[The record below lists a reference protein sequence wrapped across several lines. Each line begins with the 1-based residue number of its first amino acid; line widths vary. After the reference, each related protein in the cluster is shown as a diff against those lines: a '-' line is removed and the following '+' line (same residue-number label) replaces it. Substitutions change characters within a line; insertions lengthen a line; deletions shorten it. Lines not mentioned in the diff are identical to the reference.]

1 MIDRIGFAP
10 APPLL
15 VPEVASG
22 AAPELD
28 DLRAACDE
36 MVLQLLDG
44 CDHLIILAERSA
56 VELGEWLVARS
67 GWAGETDV
75 ISIDPAGSRDRVAQ
89 QPIDAVVS
97 QINNH
102 QSSALLVMGDGSAC
116 RTEKAPGYLDERA
129 KPFDDKL
136 AQYLAEANTTELAAM
151 DQDLAAALL
160 VAGRFTWPIASAIV
174 NADERT
180 WIGDLSFRDA
190 PYGVSYFVAL
200 WRPES

>member
-22 AAPELD
+22 AAPELN

-56 VELGEWLVARS
+56 VELGEWLIARS
-67 GWAGETDV
+67 GWPGAKDV
-75 ISIDPAGSRDRVAQ
+75 ISIDPAGP
-89 QPIDAVVS
+89 QPPELVVS

-102 QSSALLVMGDGSAC
+102 ESSALLVMGDGSAC

-129 KPFDDKL
+129 RPFDEEI
-136 AQYLAEANTTELAAM
+136 AQYLAGVNTTELAAM
-151 DQDLAAALL
+151 DQELAAELL

-174 NADERT
+174 NADART
-180 WIGDLSFRDA
+180 WIGNLSFRDD